1 MVKKSQMAG
10 VLMPYLLCR
19 IAVISSCALLSAP
32 LAIAQGVP
40 TSTHST
46 LAKPSP
52 SVHADDA
59 KFLKE
64 AAEGGMAEVE
74 LGQLAVQK
82 AASPQ
87 VKQFAERMV
96 EDHGKAND
104 QVHELALQKSIRLPK
119 RPSAKNAAAKARLE
133 KLSGDEFDR
142 AYMADMVADHKKD
155 VADFQRESSAAHD
168 PAVKNFATQTLP
180 TLQDHLKQAQSI
192 APAQ

>member
-1 MVKKSQMAG
+1 MS
-10 VLMPYLLCR
+10 YLLPR
-19 IAVISSCALLSAP
+19 IGVFSSCVLLSAS
-32 LAIAQGVP
+32 LAIAQGI
-40 TSTHST
+40 TSST
-46 LAKPSP
+46 ASTSAKPSP

-64 AAEGGMAEVE
+64 AADGGMAEVE

-87 VKQFAERMV
+87 VKEFGKRMV

-119 RPSAKNAAAKARLE
+119 RPSSKLAAAKAQLE
-133 KLSGDEFDR
+133 KLSGDQFDR

-168 PAVKNFATQTLP
+168 PAVKTFATQTLP

>member
-1 MVKKSQMAG
+1 MSSLLRKIG
-10 VLMPYLLCR
+10 VF
-19 IAVISSCALLSAP
+19 SSCTLLGAS
-32 LAIAQGVP
+32 LAIAQGV
-40 TSTHST
+40 TSTAASSS
-46 LAKPSP
+46 AKPAP
-52 SVHADDA
+52 SVHASDA
-59 KFLKE
+59 KFLKD
-64 AAEGGMAEVE
+64 AADGGMAEVE

-87 VKQFAERMV
+87 VKQFAQRMV

-119 RPSAKNAAAKARLE
+119 RPSSKNAAAKAQLE
-133 KLSGDEFDR
+133 KLSGDQFDQ

-168 PAVKNFATQTLP
+168 PAVKTFATQILP